1 MILNSDMQRRQF
13 HKIFSATALALGVP
27 GAHAQVQQRP
37 DAASEIVDFALNLR
51 FEQLPASVIENT
63 KRQIIDT
70 LGVALAGHHEPGV
83 SEIFSLAQKIGGSA
97 ESRVWGSKVFLP
109 SHDAARINAT
119 MAHAL
124 DYDDTH
130 EPSFMH
136 PGVVCVPT
144 ALAMA
149 DMYPQLSGS
158 QIITAIAAGT
168 DISCRLALA
177 AQPGV
182 NAFKVGWHNTTVY
195 GYFSAALVASM
206 LMGLSREQTISAL
219 GIAFHQAAGNA
230 QSHVDGALTKRMGP
244 GFAAY
249 DGIYAARLASLNV
262 RGPHRVF
269 EGVKG
274 FYQQY
279 HHGNYDRDIILADL
293 GQRFAID
300 ATSFKPWPSCRGSHT
315 AAEAALNL
323 FQQHRLQRSDVDT
336 IIVTNGPDD
345 YKLLLDPIEK
355 KRRPHTTVDAQ
366 FSNPWVVGVA
376 AAYGDIQLQHFTP
389 QAMQD
394 PEVRAWAQL
403 VQGKSDPS
411 LVPAKGGPSA
421 AHIMVQLK
429 NGQHLES
436 RVERAKG
443 EPSNP
448 MSPSEMRS
456 KFIDCLAFTGITTER
471 AEAAYARL
479 NRLELE
485 RSPSQV
491 LGALEITKI

>member
-1 MILNSDMQRRQF
+1 MQRRHF
-13 HKIFSATALALGVP
+13 YKLLTVTTLGWSVP
-27 GAHAQVQQRP
+27 TSY
-37 DAASEIVDFALNLR
+37 AASNKQPEVANDIVDFALNLQ
-51 FEQLPASVIENT
+51 FNNLPESVIENT
-63 KRQIIDT
+63 KKQIIDT
-70 LGVALAGHHEPGV
+70 IGVGLAGYRENGV
-83 SEIFSLAQKIGGSA
+83 SELFTLAQKIGGKPEA
-97 ESRVWGSKVFLP
+97 RVWGSKIYLP
-109 SHDAARINAT
+109 AHDAARINAT

-149 DMYPQLSGS
+149 EMYPRLTGQ

-195 GYFSAALVASM
+195 GYFSAALMAAM
-206 LMGLSREQTISAL
+206 LMGLNREQTISAL

-244 GFAAY
+244 GFATY

-274 FYQQY
+274 FYHQY
-279 HHGNYDRDIILADL
+279 HNGNYNRDVILTDL
-293 GQRFAID
+293 GQSFAID

-315 AAEAALNL
+315 AADAALQL
-323 FQQHRLQRSDVDT
+323 FKQHRIARADVVKIT
-336 IIVTNGPDD
+336 VTNGPDD
-345 YKLLLDPIEK
+345 FKLLMEPIEK
-355 KRRPHTTVDAQ
+355 KRTPQTTVDAQ

-376 AAYGDIQLQHFTP
+376 AAYGEVKLKHFTT

-403 VQGKSDPS
+403 VEGQSDAS
-411 LVPAKGGPSA
+411 LVPTQGGPSA
-421 AHIMVQLK
+421 AQIVVHLK
-429 NGQHLES
+429 NGQS
-436 RVERAKG
+436 FAARVERAQG
-443 EPSNP
+443 EPNNP
-448 MSPSEMRS
+448 MSAEAMRS
-456 KFIDCLAFTGITTER
+456 KFIDCLAFAGIPSER
-471 AEAAYARL
+471 AQAAYGRL
-479 NRLELE
+479 SRLEQDHTPTQLLDTL
-485 RSPSQV
+485 QV
-491 LGALEITKI
+491 AKI

>member
-1 MILNSDMQRRQF
+1 MQRRHF
-13 HKIFSATALALGVP
+13 HKILSATAFTWGVP
-27 GAHAQVQQRP
+27 SVYANTTARP
-37 DAASEIVDFALNLR
+37 EMANDIVDFALNLR
-51 FEQLPASVIENT
+51 FDQLPASVVENT
-63 KRQIIDT
+63 KKQIIDT
-70 LGVALAGHHEPGV
+70 LGVGLAGHHEAGV
-83 SEIFSLAQKIGGSA
+83 KEIFQLAQKIGGKA
-97 ESRVWGSKVFLP
+97 ESRVWGSNIYLP

-136 PGVVCVPT
+136 TGVVCVPT

-149 DMYPQLSGS
+149 EMHPHLTGEQL
-158 QIITAIAAGT
+158 ITAIAAGT

-195 GYFSAALVASM
+195 GYFSAALMASM
-206 LMGLSREQTISAL
+206 LMGLNREQTISAL

-249 DGIYAARLASLNV
+249 DGIYAARLASLGV

-279 HHGNYDRDIILADL
+279 HNGNYNPDIVLADL

-315 AAEAALNL
+315 AADAALQL
-323 FQQHRLQRSDVDT
+323 FKQHRIARADVAKIT
-336 IIVTNGPDD
+336 VTNGPDD
-345 YKLLLDPIEK
+345 FKLLMDPIEK
-355 KRRPHTTVDAQ
+355 KRNPQTTVDAQ
-366 FSNPWVVGVA
+366 FSNPWVVAAA
-376 AAYGDIQLQHFTP
+376 AAYGEVKLKHFTP

-394 PEVRAWAQL
+394 PELRAWAQL
-403 VQGKSDPS
+403 VEGKADAA
-411 LVPAKGGPSA
+411 LVPTQGGPSA
-421 AHIMVQLK
+421 AQIVVHLK
-429 NGQHLES
+429 NGQTHTT

-443 EPSNP
+443 EPNNP
-448 MSPSEMRS
+448 MNAEEMRS
-456 KFIDCLAFTGITTER
+456 KFIDCLAFAGMPPER
-471 AEAAYARL
+471 AQAAYARL
-479 NRLELE
+479 SRLEQD
-485 RSPSQV
+485 RAPSEL
-491 LGALEITKI
+491 LGSLVIAKR